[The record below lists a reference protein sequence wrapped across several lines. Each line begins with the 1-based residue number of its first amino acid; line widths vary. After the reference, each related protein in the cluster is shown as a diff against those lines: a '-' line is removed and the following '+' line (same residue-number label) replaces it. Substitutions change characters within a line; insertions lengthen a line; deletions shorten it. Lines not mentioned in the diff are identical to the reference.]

1 VRRKIV
7 AAVRDMSYTK
17 MSQINEV
24 STLKSGDFVMP
35 DPEDQQ
41 VWNAS
46 LGLDLAD
53 RSVFEAEVLIWR
65 IVRERSSHSGSR

>member
-1 VRRKIV
+1 
-7 AAVRDMSYTK
+7 
-17 MSQINEV
+17 
-24 STLKSGDFVMP
+24 MP

-65 IVRERSSHSGSR
+65 IVRERAAHSGDRDIGHSDHH